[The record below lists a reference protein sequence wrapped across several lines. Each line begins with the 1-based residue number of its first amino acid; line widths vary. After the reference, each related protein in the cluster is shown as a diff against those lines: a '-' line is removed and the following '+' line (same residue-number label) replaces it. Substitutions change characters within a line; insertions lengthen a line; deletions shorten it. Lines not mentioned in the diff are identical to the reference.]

1 MTMTVTQALLDSY
14 RSGLDAYGQAAAT
27 YVEQFIAMVMAED
40 PTLTVADLR
49 EITIEA
55 IQDALNIFGDQASEL
70 ALALFENIM
79 GDSYDLEIVDVIDPG
94 MVDEKVRFFARDL
107 IEGNTASF
115 TRNVTDL
122 TSYYVKRSAYEN
134 MVENCWR
141 NDVRWARVPSGRET
155 CSFCFMLSS
164 RGFVYGSERKAS
176 QKKEGGAYHQNCD
189 CIATP
194 GFEGLDPDTQVEGYQ
209 PSEMYERLE
218 ACATTIGEKA
228 SATGD
233 TARKH
238 IRAEIDTR
246 NWKWLYTGE
255 TPEITFET
263 EELKREIEKNRP
275 QEIETANRLRKFG
288 IAPEFVVDSI
298 EYVDEVTGLI
308 QYKGLTDFANGYEIK
323 TLERATSYN
332 TINGYLKNTSRKA
345 NAKYVCF
352 DNSSGTLD
360 DGTLIAYILRSQSF
374 SRGRVYI
381 IDSNG
386 NYLFIR

>member
-70 ALALFENIM
+70 ALSLFEHIM
-79 GDSYDLEIVDVIDPG
+79 GEDYSLEIVDVIDPG

-107 IEGNTASF
+107 VEGNTASF

-228 SATGD
+228 NATGED
-233 TARKH
+233 ARKR

-255 TPEITFET
+255 VPGTTVEQGAKPKKKE
-263 EELKREIEKNRP
+263 EELASILNRNGFAVGFLKPSNTSGHRTADATLNGIRWEFKQPTGNAATHTIGKNTIDHQFEAAVGQSRNLVIDATIIEHY
-275 QEIETANRLRKFG
+275 EG
-288 IAPEFVVDSI
+288 ISFDSI
-298 EYVDEVTGLI
+298 CEKAETLLAGKWSDEFDQVLVVGSDRI
-308 QYKGLTDFANGYEIK
+308 RRYK
-323 TLERATSYN
+323 
-332 TINGYLKNTSRKA
+332 
-345 NAKYVCF
+345 NA
-352 DNSSGTLD
+352 
-360 DGTLIAYILRSQSF
+360 
-374 SRGRVYI
+374 
-381 IDSNG
+381 
-386 NYLFIR
+386 